1 MTIQFKGT
9 NYELAGDMTDLAE
22 RKLHSL
28 KKFLGK
34 PEKPAQAYVD
44 LGKVT
49 EAHQNG
55 PVWYAEANIDVDGTR
70 FNAKAQAETLRTAIE
85 KMAKEMGQELRV
97 AKKKRETL
105 KRKDGG
111 RLKNFFRF
119 GR

>member
-1 MTIQFKGT
+1 MEIQFKGT
-9 NYELAGDMTDLAE
+9 NYHLASDMTELAE
-22 RKLHSL
+22 RKLQGL

-55 PVWYAEANIDVDGTR
+55 AIWYADANIDVNGES
-70 FNAKAQAETLRTAIE
+70 FNAKAEGENLRLAIE
-85 KMAKEMGQELRV
+85 RMVKEMAMELRS
-97 AKKKRETL
+97 AKQKRETL

-111 RLKNFFRF
+111 RLKNMFRF
-119 GR
+119 GF